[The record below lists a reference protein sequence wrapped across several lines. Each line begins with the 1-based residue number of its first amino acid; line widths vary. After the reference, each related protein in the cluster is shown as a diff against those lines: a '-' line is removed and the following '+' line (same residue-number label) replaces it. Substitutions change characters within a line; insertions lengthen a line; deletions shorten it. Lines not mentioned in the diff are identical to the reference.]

1 MEINW
6 FWLFVNWGINFLEFW
21 IFYFVICA
29 LLGFRSVEAVKELS
43 FKIGAF
49 ALGYAIFMGMV
60 SLLWEDF
67 RYQAVAV
74 VVMIGLVYFLS
85 KQLKVKLNRTDII
98 LLYFLLYLIP
108 HIIVIPSLLLF
119 SSLNLS
125 IVVVSFSTYSATL
138 ATLFL
143 LFAFI
148 DLTLLYKLVTTK
160 FIVKL
165 IIFILFAMF
174 VVSFAILN
182 FNAGN
187 IVEYIWLF
195 IVLVTIAVNGLY
207 YMFKFAHEYMNVMPN
222 TYHDVRKI
230 LALLNSKMNDI
241 TELEELK
248 QAHQTAIELLNIEP
262 VPKEEVSVETKN
274 SFEALMLDTIAF
286 IQKENHSM
294 TEIIHDIEY
303 ESAHSVVDDMKIAYL
318 LGILLE
324 NAIQTMTRKPIYV
337 EIFSTSRFVGIK
349 VSNEA
354 KHHEKDRLEAILSQ
368 GIPTNGK
375 IGRGFG
381 LAKLKQ
387 AVKKY
392 KGKVSVSQ
400 EQKGKNNYLSV
411 VVRF

>member
-29 LLGFRSVEAVKELS
+29 LLGFRSIEAVKELS
-43 FKIGAF
+43 FKIGAVS
-49 ALGYAIFMGMV
+49 LGYAVFMGII
-60 SLLWEDF
+60 SLFWEDF

-74 VVMIGLVYFLS
+74 VIMILLIRFLS
-85 KQLKVKLNRTDII
+85 KQLKVRISRTDTI
-98 LLYFLLYLIP
+98 LVYFLVYLIS
-108 HIIVIPSLLLF
+108 HVVVIPSFLLF

-125 IVVVSFSTYSATL
+125 IITVSFSTFGATL

-148 DLTLLYKLVTTK
+148 DLTLLYKLVTEK

-165 IIFILFAMF
+165 IIFMLFAMF
-174 VVSFAILN
+174 VVSFAIFN
-182 FNAGN
+182 FNAEQVVGAS
-187 IVEYIWLF
+187 ILLVILF
-195 IVLVTIAVNGLY
+195 AIAINGLY

-222 TYHDVRKI
+222 KYHDVRKI
-230 LALLNSKMNDI
+230 LALLNSKMSDI
-241 TELEELK
+241 TELEEIK
-248 QAHQTAIELLNIEP
+248 EANRTAIELLNIEP
-262 VPKEEVSVETKN
+262 VLKEEVSTKTKN
-274 SFEALMLDTIAF
+274 KFEALMLDTIVF
-286 IQKENHSM
+286 IQKENHSL

-303 ESAHSVVDDMKIAYL
+303 ESVHPVVDDMKIAYL

-354 KHHEKDRLEAILSQ
+354 KHREKDRLETMLSR

-387 AVKKY
+387 TVKKY
-392 KGKVSVSQ
+392 KGKVSITQ
-400 EQKGKNNYLSV
+400 EQRGKTNYLSI

>member
-29 LLGFRSVEAVKELS
+29 LLGFRSIEAVKELS
-43 FKIGAF
+43 FKIGAVS
-49 ALGYAIFMGMV
+49 LGYAVFMGII
-60 SLLWEDF
+60 SLFWEDF

-74 VVMIGLVYFLS
+74 VIMILLIRFLS
-85 KQLKVKLNRTDII
+85 KQLKVRISRTDTI
-98 LLYFLLYLIP
+98 LVYFLVYLIS
-108 HIIVIPSLLLF
+108 HVVVIPSFLLF

-125 IVVVSFSTYSATL
+125 IITVSFSTFGATL

-148 DLTLLYKLVTTK
+148 DLTLLYKLVTEK

-165 IIFILFAMF
+165 IIFMLFAMF
-174 VVSFAILN
+174 VVSFAIFN
-182 FNAGN
+182 FNAEQVVGAS
-187 IVEYIWLF
+187 ILLVILF
-195 IVLVTIAVNGLY
+195 AIAINGLY

-222 TYHDVRKI
+222 KYHDVRKI
-230 LALLNSKMNDI
+230 LALLNSKMSDI
-241 TELEELK
+241 TELEEIK
-248 QAHQTAIELLNIEP
+248 QANRTAIELLNIEP
-262 VPKEEVSVETKN
+262 VLKEEVSTKTKN
-274 SFEALMLDTIAF
+274 KFEALMLDTIVF
-286 IQKENHSM
+286 IQKENHSL

-303 ESAHSVVDDMKIAYL
+303 ESVHPVVDDMKIAYL

-354 KHHEKDRLEAILSQ
+354 KHREKDRLETMLSR

-387 AVKKY
+387 TVKKY
-392 KGKVSVSQ
+392 KGKVSITQ
-400 EQKGKNNYLSV
+400 EQRGKTNYLSI